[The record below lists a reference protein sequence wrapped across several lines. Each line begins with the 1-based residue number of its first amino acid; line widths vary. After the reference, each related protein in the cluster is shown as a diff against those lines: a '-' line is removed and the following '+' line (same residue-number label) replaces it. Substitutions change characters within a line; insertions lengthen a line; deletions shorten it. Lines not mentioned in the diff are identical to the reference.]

1 VNDSKAVQ
9 HDQLAQT
16 FEPVEAGVD
25 CELKTRGRYQICME
39 LASGGMGT
47 VYLALYRGVDGFE
60 RVVALKRMHPEL
72 AQEAHFV
79 EMFFDEA
86 QALARV
92 QHPNVCALLDLGTL
106 DDSYFLA
113 MDFLEGEPLS
123 SVYSALA
130 TSPAMQ
136 GGDRLPYL
144 IARIFARLSD
154 GLQAVHQTCDERG
167 NLLNLVHCDISPH
180 NLFVLYDGTVRLM
193 DFGAARAKRG
203 MLHQEKPG
211 IARGKLP
218 YMAPEQLD
226 GADPD
231 PRFDIWSIGV
241 SMWELLTGES
251 LFEGRSMKAIVAEVK
266 SKKIQLASEI
276 NPGVPVALAQIVDR
290 TLTRDQG
297 ARLSSARELSAELE
311 AFLSDAG
318 ECVPAAE
325 IATWLEALF
334 GRQANER
341 HKMRARARAI
351 GDHLMPPSVRPFG
364 ELHSNSPDEPAAN
377 TGATIE
383 VNLPAFTKT
392 QQLVVE
398 GIPKAASVIP
408 ERMPEPQPRRSQTV
422 TVALGAAAVLLL
434 AATTGLLLAPPARL
448 LSPAAHVARAPNVAP
463 RVTQT
468 PVTMLPPSAAEPA
481 AHKAEAGAAAQQT
494 VERAHVPDEAP
505 APAASIIPEAT
516 TVVEPAAPATAPGV
530 VVADAPA
537 NAAPPTAATS
547 PADAPVN
554 AAPPTAASSPAPPTP
569 APAPAIPAAAALLAD
584 NKPAQPAATTRET
597 QPKPA
602 ARPRPTRTSAPA
614 PVQYVAGGSVLVVAK
629 PGSAYVIWQGRL
641 LGKTPVRVRL
651 PVGNHKLLLR
661 PTAGGPDVNFE
672 VHMEDGW
679 SSVADVKLQP

>member
-1 VNDSKAVQ
+1 VKDAKAAQ
-9 HDQLAQT
+9 RDELAQT

-25 CELKTRGRYQICME
+25 CELTTRGRYQICME

-60 RVVALKRMHPEL
+60 RVVALKRMHPDL
-72 AQEAHFV
+72 ARQSHFV

-113 MDFLEGEPLS
+113 MDYLEGEPLS
-123 SVYSALA
+123 SVYSAIA

-144 IARIFARLSD
+144 IARVFAKLAD
-154 GLQAVHQTCDERG
+154 GLQAVHQTCNESG
-167 NLLNLVHCDISPH
+167 ELLNLVHCDISPH

-211 IARGKLP
+211 MARGKLP

-226 GADPD
+226 GGDPD

-251 LFEGRSMKAIVAEVK
+251 LFEGRTMKAIVAEVK

-276 NPGVPVALAQIVDR
+276 NTQVPLALAQIVDR
-290 TLTRDQG
+290 TLRRDPTKRIG
-297 ARLSSARELSAELE
+297 SARELSAELDS
-311 AFLSDAG
+311 FLSDAG

-325 IATWLEALF
+325 LATWLETLF
-334 GRQANER
+334 GRRATER
-341 HKMRARARAI
+341 HKMRSMARAI
-351 GDHLMPPSVRPFG
+351 GDHLRPPSVRPFG
-364 ELHSNSPDEPAAN
+364 ELQSVSPEPMVNGA
-377 TGATIE
+377 ATIE

-398 GIPKAASVIP
+398 GVPTTANAVP
-408 ERMPEPQPRRSQTV
+408 LPLPEPKPRASHTI
-422 TVALGAAAVLLL
+422 TIALGAAAVLLL
-434 AATTGLLLAPPARL
+434 AASTKLLFAPPGRSMPQRTARETTAP
-448 LSPAAHVARAPNVAP
+448 SVQAAAKQVAP
-463 RVTQT
+463 PSSELEAVTT
-468 PVTMLPPSAAEPA
+468 PPPSAAAPA
-481 AHKAEAGAAAQQT
+481 EHKAAAGAAAHT
-494 VERAHVPDEAP
+494 VAEVASEPPAAQPAPAPLAAAAEVTPTQPAAAAPAVVDQPPMAASAPTQPAATPQP
-505 APAASIIPEAT
+505 APAAP
-516 TVVEPAAPATAPGV
+516 VPPPAAPAR
-530 VVADAPA
+530 AD
-537 NAAPPTAATS
+537 S
-547 PADAPVN
+547 
-554 AAPPTAASSPAPPTP
+554 
-569 APAPAIPAAAALLAD
+569 
-584 NKPAQPAATTRET
+584 KPAQPAATAERS
-597 QPKPA
+597 QPKTA
-602 ARPRPTRTSAPA
+602 AKPRAPRAPA
-614 PVQYVAGGSVLVVAK
+614 PAPTPYAAGGNVMVLTK

-641 LGKTPVRVRL
+641 LGRTPVRVRL
-651 PVGNHKLLLR
+651 PVGNHRLLLR
-661 PTAGGPDVNFE
+661 PTEGGRDVDFD

-679 SSVADVKLQP
+679 SSIADVKLQP

>member
-1 VNDSKAVQ
+1 VQ
-9 HDQLAQT
+9 RDQLAQT

-113 MDFLEGEPLS
+113 MDYLEGEPLS

-144 IARIFARLSD
+144 IARIFARLGD

-167 NLLNLVHCDISPH
+167 DLLNLVHCDISPH

-211 IARGKLP
+211 VARGKLP

-226 GADPD
+226 GGDPD

-241 SMWELLTGES
+241 SMWELLTGEA

-290 TLTRDQG
+290 TLTRDPR

-311 AFLSDAG
+311 TFLSDAG

-364 ELHSNSPDEPAAN
+364 ELHSNTPEEPAAN

-383 VNLPAFTKT
+383 LNLPAFTKT

-398 GIPKAASVIP
+398 GIPTAASAIP
-408 ERMPEPQPRRSQTV
+408 ERMPEPQPRGSQTV

-434 AATTGLLLAPPARL
+434 AATSKLVLAPPPHPL
-448 LSPAAHVARAPNVAP
+448 PPPAARAAVTRSVEAVVAP
-463 RVTQT
+463 SVTQT
-468 PVTMLPPSAAEPA
+468 PVTTLPPAAPVPA
-481 AHKAEAGAAAQQT
+481 EHKAEAGAAARQP
-494 VERAHVPDEAP
+494 VEPARVPDEAP
-505 APAASIIPEAT
+505 ALAAHNIPEAPT
-516 TVVEPAAPATAPGV
+516 TVVEPAAPATAPV
-530 VVADAPA
+530 APAVVA
-537 NAAPPTAATS
+537 
-547 PADAPVN
+547 ADAPVN
-554 AAPPTAASSPAPPTP
+554 AAPPTAASLPAPPT
-569 APAPAIPAAAALLAD
+569 PAPAIPAAAAPKTPTLAD
-584 NKPAQPAATTRET
+584 SDPSQPAAARQET

-602 ARPRPTRTSAPA
+602 AKPRPARTPAPA
-614 PVQYVAGGSVLVVAK
+614 QAQYVAGGSVLVVAK

-661 PTAGGPDVNFE
+661 PTAGGSDVDVD